1 MPKLPQIAVIGRY
14 GFLKQNVNEN
24 TNYRIQR
31 LGNIF

>member
-1 MPKLPQIAVIGRY
+1 MPELPQIAVIGRY
-14 GFLKQNVNEN
+14 GYFKTKLNEN